1 MAIKTTPTK
10 ANLIKAK
17 ARLIFSEKG
26 YDLLDK
32 KRTILIQEL
41 MTLVN
46 EAETIEGE
54 ISRIFAE
61 AYESLQQVS
70 ISMGLS
76 HLEEFAL
83 SVQKEIPFDVR
94 AKSVMG
100 IDIPEVT
107 YDSGTEEEL
116 PSGFYENNPALDIT
130 INRFRDAKFLSY
142 QLAQIES
149 TAFKLSLEIKKT
161 QKSANA
167 LDKIQ
172 IPRLHEEIKTIQ
184 ETLEEKEREEF
195 FRLKKVK
202 GKKE

>member
-1 MAIKTTPTK
+1 MTPTK

-17 ARLIFSEKG
+17 ARLSFLEKG

-41 MTLVN
+41 MTLVK
-46 EAETIEGE
+46 EAERIEVE
-54 ISRIFAE
+54 ISQLFAE
-61 AYESLQQVS
+61 AYEALQQAS

-76 HLEEFAL
+76 RLEEFTL
-83 SVQKEIPFDVR
+83 SVKEELPFDVR
-94 AKSVMG
+94 VKSIMG
-100 IDIPEVT
+100 VDIPEVS
-107 YDSGTEEEL
+107 YKKRSKKAL
-116 PSGFYENNPALDIT
+116 PYGFYENNPVLDIT
-130 INRFRDAKFLSY
+130 INQFNDAKFSSY
-142 QLAQIES
+142 ELAEIET

-167 LDKIQ
+167 LEKIQ
-172 IPRLHEEIKTIQ
+172 IPRLKEDIKMIQ

-202 GKKE
+202 NKKK

>member
-17 ARLIFSEKG
+17 GRLNFSEKG
-26 YDLLDK
+26 YNLLDK

-46 EAETIEGE
+46 EAETIERE
-54 ISRIFAE
+54 ISLIFSE
-61 AYESLQQVS
+61 AYEALQQAS

-83 SVQKEIPFDVR
+83 SVKAEVPFDVR

-100 IDIPEVT
+100 VEIPEVN
-107 YDSGTEEEL
+107 YQIGCEKVL
-116 PSGFYENNPALDIT
+116 PYGFYENNPALDIT
-130 INRFRDAKFLSY
+130 INRFNDVKFLSY
-142 QLAQIES
+142 QLAQIET

-172 IPRLHEEIKTIQ
+172 IPRLKKEIKMIQ

-202 GKKE
+202 NKKN